1 MTSPDDYCEVCG
13 ARVGECSCVVSR
25 DREAKVSGGHGRP
38 PSSPPPDSRDELAE
52 LVGRLVVVAG
62 RRARMRRDDDG
73 SFVVTFEGDD
83 SPPFRARG
91 TPGEVLALAATYVQR
106 R

>member
-1 MTSPDDYCEVCG
+1 MTSP
-13 ARVGECSCVVSR
+13 
-25 DREAKVSGGHGRP
+25 P
-38 PSSPPPDSRDELAE
+38 PPPDSRDELAE
-52 LVGRLVVVAG
+52 LVGRLVLVAG

-83 SPPFRARG
+83 PLPFRARG
-91 TPGEVLALAATYVQR
+91 TPGEVLAMAEAYVKR